1 MSELSSEHQELVDQ
15 FKAIAGLEDSENDNK
30 VFQLLTINDF
40 NLNNAISFYFDSGF
54 ESIEQSRARA
64 ANSGSDISSSP
75 PFTLAVDVHDEQ
87 QLELHSRRERRQSQD
102 NVVNL
107 QHQLFVDNF
116 IPRLPKAPRIANGWQ
131 LDVGIHTSIIE
142 ERERE
147 KLKLQATESSS
158 ISSATTEVQSREE
171 ISDKEKYNQEKL
183 SSPLGALWII
193 LLLVPK
199 TLLQL
204 LVSAFK
210 HLFGFTSTTSLK
222 GFRDSGRVP
231 KSFNYEHF
239 KPDFNFA
246 SWLTSEL
253 LKPSSS
259 EFEDDDSSTQFE
271 SKTLVDGNEHQEQ
284 IILDNFNI
292 HTTNFNEV
300 HESAQKKFTWVY
312 VILINDTEE
321 AKLFL
326 FSMLKSPFFNKL
338 FNKENG
344 MFKET
349 LIYINNVD
357 ENPESLELAH
367 TYKVKRIPYVML
379 VGNISASP
387 QVLSSMSI
395 LFKSN
400 LAQPFLRTPE
410 ECESTSKKV
419 LKNTGKLLEKYD
431 PQLISSRFDQQ
442 EIEFARLIKQ
452 QQDDAYLQSLELDKQ
467 KKLQKEKEAQTKLDE
482 QNTLALQK
490 YFLLFLFSSDYRA
503 EITGGADRSRI
514 AIKLPDGRRIVEA
527 FNKSI
532 SVSELYLYIEVKLF
546 IDKLIDEDGE
556 LNNEDDLKDSIHTI
570 MEDLVAANPILSGE
584 TIDSF
589 SREMYFE
596 KYSFKFE
603 VIQPYPKKVVT
614 VGDEAIEKVPELKS
628 GANLLVEYNEEED
641 SEEE

>member
-64 ANSGSDISSSP
+64 ANN
-75 PFTLAVDVHDEQ
+75 VHDEQ
-87 QLELHSRRERRQSQD
+87 QSELHSRRERRQSQD

-171 ISDKEKYNQEKL
+171 ISDKEKYNQEKS

-259 EFEDDDSSTQFE
+259 EFEDDD
-271 SKTLVDGNEHQEQ
+271 KQ

-321 AKLFL
+321 AKSFL

-570 MEDLVAANPILSGE
+570 MEDL